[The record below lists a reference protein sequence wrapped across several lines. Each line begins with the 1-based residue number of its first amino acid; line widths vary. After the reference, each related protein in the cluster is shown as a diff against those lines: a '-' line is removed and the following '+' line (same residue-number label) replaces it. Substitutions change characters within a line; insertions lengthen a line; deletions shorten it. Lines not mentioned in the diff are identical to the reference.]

1 MTTLIKDLNQGV
13 LCLSLNR
20 PDKYN
25 AFNREMAL
33 ALQEALAEA
42 HENDA
47 VRAVVLTGEGKAFC
61 SGQDLGEAID
71 PNSPG
76 LDGIL
81 NEHYNPLVRLMR
93 SCMKPI
99 VVVVN
104 GVAAGAG
111 ANLALLGD
119 IVLASEHATF
129 IQAFA
134 NIGLVPDTGGTWTL
148 PRLVG
153 PGRASAWMM
162 LGDKITAQEAQAAGM
177 IYRVYPAVDLHKA
190 AMQMAQRLAQSP
202 TKAFA
207 LSKQALNASVYH
219 GLSDQLEL
227 ERRLQNEAG
236 ASQDFQEGVQAF
248 LEKRR
253 PEFKGK

>member
-1 MTTLIKDLNQGV
+1 MSTLDQHIKQGV
-13 LCLSLNR
+13 CLLTLQR

-25 AFNREMAL
+25 AFNRELSMELQSAL
-33 ALQEALAEA
+33 SSA
-42 HENDA
+42 HSNED
-47 VRAVVLTGEGKAFC
+47 VRAIVLTGAGKAFC

-71 PNSPG
+71 PQGVG
-76 LDGIL
+76 LDRIL
-81 NEHYNPLVRLMR
+81 SEHYNPLVRLMR
-93 SCMKPI
+93 SVMKPI
-99 VVVVN
+99 VVAVN

-111 ANLALLGD
+111 ANLALTGD

-162 LGDKITAQEAQAAGM
+162 LGDKISAQEAQQAGM
-177 IYRVYPAVDLHKA
+177 IYRVCPADRLQDE
-190 AMQMAQRLAQSP
+190 AMQIALRLAQAP

-207 LSKQALNASVYH
+207 LTKQALNASVFA
-219 GLSDQLEL
+219 GLDAQLEL
-227 ERRLQNEAG
+227 ERALKNQAG
-236 ASQDFQEGVQAF
+236 ASHDFAEGVQAF

-253 PEFKGK
+253 PVFTGK

>member
-1 MTTLIKDLNQGV
+1 MSTLDQHIKQGV
-13 LCLSLNR
+13 CLLTLQR

-25 AFNREMAL
+25 AFNRELSMELQSAL
-33 ALQEALAEA
+33 SSA
-42 HENDA
+42 HSNED
-47 VRAVVLTGEGKAFC
+47 VRAIVLTGAGKAFC
-61 SGQDLGEAID
+61 SGQDLGEA
-71 PNSPG
+71 
-76 LDGIL
+76 
-81 NEHYNPLVRLMR
+81 MR
-93 SCMKPI
+93 SVMKPI
-99 VVVVN
+99 VVAVN

-111 ANLALLGD
+111 ANLALTGD

-162 LGDKITAQEAQAAGM
+162 LGDKISAQEAQQAGM
-177 IYRVYPAVDLHKA
+177 IYRVCPADRLQDE
-190 AMQMAQRLAQSP
+190 AMQIALRLAQAP

-207 LSKQALNASVYH
+207 LTKQALNASVFA
-219 GLSDQLEL
+219 GLDAQLEL
-227 ERRLQNEAG
+227 ERELQNQAG
-236 ASQDFQEGVQAF
+236 ASHDFAEGVQAF

-253 PEFKGK
+253 PVFTGK

>member
-1 MTTLIKDLNQGV
+1 MSTLHQHIEHGV
-13 LCLSLNR
+13 CILTLHR

-25 AFNREMAL
+25 AFNRDMAI
-33 ALQEALAEA
+33 ALQEALAAA
-42 HENDA
+42 HDDEG
-47 VRAVVLTGEGKAFC
+47 VRAIVLTGAGKAFC
-61 SGQDLGEAID
+61 SGQDLSEAID
-71 PNSPG
+71 PNGVG
-76 LDGIL
+76 LDTIL
-81 NEHYNPLVRLMR
+81 AEHYNPLVRRMR
-93 SCMKPI
+93 SVMKPI
-99 VVVVN
+99 VVAVN

-111 ANLALLGD
+111 ANLALTGD

-162 LGDKITAQEAQAAGM
+162 LGDKISAQEACHAGM
-177 IYRVYPAVDLHKA
+177 IYRVCSADQLYEEALQIA
-190 AMQMAQRLAQSP
+190 RRLAQAP

-207 LSKQALNASVYH
+207 LTKQALNASMFA
-219 GLSDQLEL
+219 GLEDQLHL
-227 ERRLQNEAG
+227 ERTLQNEAG
-236 ASQDFQEGVQAF
+236 ESHDFKEGVQAF

-253 PEFKGK
+253 PVFLGK